1 MFGDRR
7 QLATLCGKYLAA
19 FTLPDRI
26 VTKGRNAVPG
36 QSDSYELVV
45 VRTLS
50 ALAVPTGD
58 QDRGIRGLGFW
69 KI

>member
-1 MFGDRR
+1 M
-7 QLATLCGKYLAA
+7 TLCGKYLAA
-19 FTLPDRI
+19 FPLPDRI

-50 ALAVPTGD
+50 SLAVTTGD
-58 QDRGIRGLGFW
+58 QNRGIRGLGLW
-69 KI
+69 QV